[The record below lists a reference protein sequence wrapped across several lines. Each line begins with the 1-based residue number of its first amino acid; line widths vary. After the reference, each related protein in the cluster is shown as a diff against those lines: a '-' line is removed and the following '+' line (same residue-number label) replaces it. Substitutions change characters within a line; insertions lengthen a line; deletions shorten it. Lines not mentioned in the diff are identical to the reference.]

1 MPNQKLPTVRPAQVR
16 RALEKAGWS
25 KSRQKGSHLYLR
37 KAGFPGPVC
46 IPMHSRDVP
55 KGTLLAIVKA
65 ASISRT
71 EFLSLL

>member
-1 MPNQKLPTVRPAQVR
+1 MSDLKLPSIKPARVRK
-16 RALEKAGWS
+16 ALEKAGWAMS
-25 KSRQKGSHLYLR
+25 HQKGSHLFLR

-55 KGTLLAIVKA
+55 KGTLLSIIKA
-65 ASISRT
+65 ASLSRR